1 MLADLPEDIRAELTE
16 ERFITRQH
24 YSRSTYA
31 LGCRGPLCQKAER
44 DRGRKRN
51 KRRGGENYRPQPGW
65 RVDDPKGIDEIIK
78 WHFQDLAERRATLAE
93 KAS

>member
-1 MLADLPEDIRAELTE
+1 MLADLPAAIRAELTDE
-16 ERFITRQH
+16 DFITRKH

-51 KRRGGENYRPQPGW
+51 QRRGGEKYRPKHDW
-65 RVDDPKGIDEIIK
+65 RVSDLDGIDEIIE
-78 WHFQDLAERRATLAE
+78 WHIKDLAERRATA
-93 KAS
+93 KAAS